1 VLLAAGNFS
10 SAEERTTLIIGALVF
25 VAILLGAVASVIWK
39 SGWKQGR
46 DFRSPEEIDHAAIA
60 RGLALRL
67 LGLVFLVGPLLL
79 IVVAVAGGI
88 LVGIA
93 TLFGA
98 SLLLD
103 TLVAAAILLGAAV
116 LCGLRNLEDFLG
128 ERADYISAKRV
139 KAIDQEMLERLQ
151 QTRER

>member
-1 VLLAAGNFS
+1 MLLAAANFS
-10 SAEERTTLIIGALVF
+10 SAEEQTTLIIGALVF

-46 DFRSPEEIDHAAIA
+46 GFQSPDQLDHAAIA

-67 LGLVFLVGPLLL
+67 LGLVFIVGPLLL
-79 IVVAVAGGI
+79 IGVTVAGGI

-98 SLLLD
+98 SLLLG
-103 TLVAAAILLGAAV
+103 TLIAAAILLGGAV

-139 KAIDQEMLERLQ
+139 KAIDQEMLQRLQ
-151 QTRER
+151 ETRER

>member
-1 VLLAAGNFS
+1 VVGAANFS
-10 SAEERTTLIIGALVF
+10 SSEEQTTLIIGALVF

-46 DFRSPEEIDHAAIA
+46 GFRSPDEIDHAAIA
-60 RGLALRL
+60 RGLLLRL
-67 LGLVFLVGPLLL
+67 IGLVFVVGPLLL
-79 IVVAVAGGI
+79 MGVAVAGGI

-93 TLFGA
+93 TFFDA
-98 SLLLD
+98 SLLLG
-103 TLVAAAILLGAAV
+103 TLLASAILLGVAV

-151 QTRER
+151 ETGDR